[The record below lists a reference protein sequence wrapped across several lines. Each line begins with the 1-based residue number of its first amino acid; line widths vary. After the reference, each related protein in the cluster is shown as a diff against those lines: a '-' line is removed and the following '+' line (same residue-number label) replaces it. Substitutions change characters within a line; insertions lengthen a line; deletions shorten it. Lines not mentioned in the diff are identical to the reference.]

1 MSQEDLLNQPPA
13 PDELESFFASTPPA
27 EPAASPAQSNSGTQQ
42 LLDQEEIEA
51 EIERIRE
58 EATALQ
64 NSPANLY
71 LKKLEKAE
79 IDLEEARRI
88 IDRLVVQL
96 EPYEE
101 RVKLGSRQTVVFRTR
116 RQEDTERL
124 IQVLEMDLPQIPAT
138 LRTRIIEHNLA
149 ASLVLYGEKKFEHAS
164 VEDHKA
170 NLAWVQRL
178 PQPVFAAVGD
188 SLSKFDEKIRVIFEE
203 GWTENF

>member
-13 PDELESFFASTPPA
+13 PDELESFFANTPTS
-27 EPAASPAQSNSGTQQ
+27 EPAAPASQSQAGTQQ
-42 LLDQEEIEA
+42 VLDQEEIEA
-51 EIERIRE
+51 EIERIRA
-58 EATALQ
+58 EATAIQ

-71 LKKLEKAE
+71 LKKLEAAE
-79 IDLEEARRI
+79 IELEEARKI

-101 RVKLGSRQTVVFRTR
+101 RVKLGSRLNIVFRTR

-149 ASLVLYGEKKFEHAS
+149 ASLLLYGEKKFDHES
-164 VEDHKA
+164 IEDHQA
-170 NLAWVQRL
+170 NLAWVQKL
-178 PQPVFAAVGD
+178 PQPVFAAIGD
-188 SLSKFDEKIRVIFEE
+188 ALSKFDEKIRVIFEE